1 MTSVLLGPRV
11 LLTQSL
17 LATRRVAGRRAGAA
31 GWVIP
36 GEPEGVARTLP

>member
-17 LATRRVAGRRAGAA
+17 PATRRAAGRRAGAT
-31 GWVIP
+31 GGVIL
-36 GEPEGVARTLP
+36 GEPGVARTLP